1 MKVIGHFEPGSELEK
16 RIVEFFEG
24 HGMEH
29 NGAGTNFR
37 TELRDL
43 SFDDGTMETSQ
54 TLAKAGSA

>member
-24 HGMEH
+24 LGMKH

-43 SFDDGTMETSQ
+43 SFDDGTVEPGLI
-54 TLAKAGSA
+54 LAKAGSA